1 MIPYGRQDITE
12 EDLAAVRA
20 VLTSDF
26 LTQGPK
32 VPEFEAAVAAA
43 AGAAHGVAAN
53 SATSA
58 LHIACMA
65 LDLGPQDWLWTV
77 PNTFVAS
84 ANVGIY
90 CGAKVDFVDIDPQ
103 SFNMCPDALAA
114 KLARAEAAGL
124 LPKVLIPVHLTGQSA
139 DMAAIGALARQYGVR
154 VVEDASH
161 AIGARFD
168 GDPVGACAHS
178 DITVFSFHP
187 VKIVTTAEGGMAVTQ
202 DPALAARMKRAA
214 SHGITRDPDLM
225 THASD
230 GAWYY
235 QQIELGYN
243 YRMTELQAALGISQM
258 QRLDQYVE
266 ARRAHAQAYDAAL
279 ADLPLDLPWQDP
291 RGQSAWHL
299 YVVQLRLGELTASH
313 SDVFDAL
320 RAAGLGVNLHYIP
333 VHLQPYY
340 QDMGFRSGD
349 FPNSEAYYAR
359 AISIPL
365 FATMTDA
372 QQHEVV
378 ATLRTVLGQ
387 AAA

>member
-12 EDLAAVRA
+12 DDIAAVRA

-26 LTQGPK
+26 LTQGPQ
-32 VPEFEAAVAAA
+32 VPKFEAAVAQAT
-43 AGAAHGVAAN
+43 GAAHGVAAN

-65 LDLGPQDWLWTV
+65 LDLGPGDWLWTV

-90 CGAKVDFVDIDPQ
+90 CGAQVDFVDTDAR
-103 SFNMCPDALAA
+103 SFCMCPDALEA
-114 KLARAEAAGL
+114 KLAKAEVEGR

-139 DMAAIGALARQYGVR
+139 DMERIGPLAQRYGVR

-161 AIGARFD
+161 AIGASFAD
-168 GDPVGACAHS
+168 VPVGACRHS

-187 VKIVTTAEGGMAVTQ
+187 VKIVTTAEGGVATTQ
-202 DPALAARMKRAA
+202 DAELAARMRRAA

-225 THASD
+225 THESD
-230 GAWYY
+230 GPWYY

-243 YRMTELQAALGISQM
+243 YRMTEMQAALGLSQM
-258 QRLDQYVE
+258 TRLRAFVD
-266 ARRAHAQAYDAAL
+266 ARRTHAAAYDAAL

-291 RGQSAWHL
+291 RSLSAWHL
-299 YVVQLRLGELTASH
+299 YVIQLRLEGISSTH
-313 SDVFDAL
+313 RQVFEAL
-320 RAAGLGVNLHYIP
+320 RAGGLGVNLHYIP
-333 VHLQPYY
+333 VHLQPFYRR
-340 QDMGFRSGD
+340 MGFGPGHC
-349 FPNSEAYYAR
+349 PNAEAYYTR

-365 FATMTDA
+365 FATMTEA
-372 QQHEVV
+372 QRDEVARV
-378 ATLRTVLGQ
+378 LRRVL
-387 AAA
+387 A